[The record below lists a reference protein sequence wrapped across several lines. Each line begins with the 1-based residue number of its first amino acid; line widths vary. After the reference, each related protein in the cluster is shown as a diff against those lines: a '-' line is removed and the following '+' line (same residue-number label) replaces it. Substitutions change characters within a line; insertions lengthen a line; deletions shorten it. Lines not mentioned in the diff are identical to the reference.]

1 MKLRFQDDIYQLV
14 ITDHAEERMRSRGV
28 TLEELVKVIETGKVK
43 PKEKLFHYWVYKSF
57 KNRIDNLVC
66 FSVVLEKPFLIVITT
81 LVNWRPHED

>member
-28 TLEELVKVIETGKVK
+28 TLEDLVKVK

-81 LVNWRPHED
+81 LVNWRPLED